1 MRTISKSWAIGG
13 AAITVAAIV
22 AGLVVGLRGVG
33 TATAARSGVNLSLVA
48 YSTPRDAYGK
58 VIPAFQRTSAGHGV
72 SFTQSYGP
80 SGQQSRAVKNGLAAD
95 VVAFSLEPDLTRLVK
110 AGLVSKTWDKDRYH
124 GIVTDS
130 VVVFVTRPGNP
141 KHIKTWKDLTKP
153 GIQVVTPNP
162 FTSGGARWNVMAAYG
177 AQRQAGKS
185 HKQAVKFLVKLFK
198 HVVAQDNS
206 ARESLQTFASGKGDV
221 LLAYENEA
229 IFAKRKNV
237 PIYYKIPRSTI
248 LIENPIAT
256 IKKSKNLK
264 KAKAFVKFLRG
275 KTAQKIFGKNGYRPV
290 VKKVARGF
298 HYPKPPKL
306 FTIKSF
312 HMGGWRVV
320 QKRFFDPHT
329 GIMVKVERAAGH

>member
-1 MRTISKSWAIGG
+1 MRRIRTRGSG
-13 AAITVAAIV
+13 VAAIALV
-22 AGLVVGLRGVG
+22 ALIVG
-33 TATAARSGVNLSLVA
+33 TAANASGSGANLTLVA
-48 YSTPRDAYGK
+48 YSTPKDAYAQI
-58 VIPAFQRTSAGHGV
+58 IPAFQKTAAGKGV
-72 SFTQSYGP
+72 SFTQSYGA
-80 SGQQSRAVKNGLAAD
+80 SGEQSRAVKNGLSAD
-95 VVAFSLEPDLTRLVK
+95 VVEFSLEPDIIRLVN
-110 AGLVSKTWDKDRYH
+110 AGLVAKTWKKDRYK

-264 KAKAFVKFLRG
+264 KAKEFVKFLRG
-275 KTAQKIFGKNGYRPV
+275 KTAQK
-290 VKKVARGF
+290 
-298 HYPKPPKL
+298 
-306 FTIKSF
+306 
-312 HMGGWRVV
+312 
-320 QKRFFDPHT
+320 
-329 GIMVKVERAAGH
+329 